1 MTETAFGSYAAP
13 APRYSGTSTSSVYI
27 PMRDGVQ
34 LAVDVVLPKDLE
46 AGARIPALL
55 SQTRYW
61 RAKEMRVPFKW
72 FSHPGGAGAR

>member
-1 MTETAFGSYAAP
+1 MTETIFGDHAAP
-13 APRYSGTSTSSVYI
+13 APRYTGTSASSVYI

-34 LAVDVVLPKDLE
+34 LAVEVVLPEDLE

-61 RAKEMRVPFKW
+61 RAKELRAPFKW
-72 FSHPGGAGAR
+72 FLTPEVLEPD